1 MGSDDDECMA
11 EEVRR
16 KGAFIIAN
24 GSNDEADIEEEEK
37 QGSGEEEWDYV
48 NEPANV
54 MIKTLMPSSD
64 QLATMDLQPGENLI
78 TFTVSSRL

>member
-1 MGSDDDECMA
+1 MGSDDDQMA

-16 KGAFIIAN
+16 KGAFVIAS
-24 GSNDEADIEEEEK
+24 GSNDGAEIGEEEK
-37 QGSGEEEWDYV
+37 QGSDEEDWV
-48 NEPANV
+48 NENGPANV

-78 TFTVSSRL
+78 TFSVSSRL